1 MAAAWDE
8 VDSAVVDTAAGAAG
22 ADAVVAAVAAS
33 AVRKVAVG
41 VARRVV
47 AGVVHKVV
55 DKVPAE
61 QVVDKVPVAWA
72 ADTVSE
78 GCNRAVRVAADR
90 AVPPVGRVGSTASVV
105 RKELALAGSAVGSGQ
120 RHRTFGY

>member
-8 VDSAVVDTAAGAAG
+8 ADSAVVDTAAVGVA

-47 AGVVHKVV
+47 AAVVRKAV

-61 QVVDKVPVAWA
+61 QVVGKVPVARA

-90 AVPPVGRVGSTASVV
+90 AVPPAGRVGSTASVV
-105 RKELALAGSAVGSGQ
+105 RKELALAG
-120 RHRTFGY
+120 